1 MIPQVHKIIILN
13 WHTLYLVSNKLV
25 YNDSFS
31 IFDVQILHPF
41 FLISQKN
48 IPNVG
53 ILLRCIPLTIFQLR
67 WTITHFVNLGNS
79 SMHTRTSV
87 AVWSFFYQRFE
98 NQFEKSIHSAFNFDV
113 PRQNW
118 RNLSTTRAATQS
130 ISSTFNRSVRY
141 CKQKLKTSGKK
152 LPKFFLLVCETVKR
166 KDCIDK
172 VNNACGKSRW
182 LLATVLV

>member
-53 ILLRCIPLTIFQLR
+53 ILLRCIPLTFFQLR
-67 WTITHFVNLGNS
+67 WTITHFVNLRNS
-79 SMHTRTSV
+79 RMHTRTSV
-87 AVWSFFYQRFE
+87 AVWSFFISVL
-98 NQFEKSIHSAFNFDV
+98 KI
-113 PRQNW
+113 
-118 RNLSTTRAATQS
+118 NL
-130 ISSTFNRSVRY
+130 
-141 CKQKLKTSGKK
+141 
-152 LPKFFLLVCETVKR
+152 
-166 KDCIDK
+166 
-172 VNNACGKSRW
+172 KSRFT
-182 LLATVLV
+182 LLSILMYPDRIGEICPPQERPRSQSVVPSTGACDTVNRN